1 MTSRVK
7 LVVNQA
13 KPASAKPAAAKAAA
27 ANSSTEKAAPET
39 GAHVP
44 PGAPAA
50 SARGRGRPRS
60 PQIRDAILR
69 AAREL
74 MHEAGPTGLTMEAVA
89 ERAGVGKPTVYRWW
103 PNRHAVAMAAL
114 MDEAALPNAPLRK
127 RSPLRALEQQLLV
140 VSETLASRQGR
151 NVTAM
156 IAAADPDTEVAKA
169 FRHHFVLAR
178 RSEGMALLEEAVQLG
193 ELRAGLDVEVA
204 LDQIYGALFF
214 RVLMGHAGID
224 AAFVRVL
231 VKQVVRGL
239 VG

>member
-1 MTSRVK
+1 MHSPVKPVPLKPTADPTASTS
-7 LVVNQA
+7 A
-13 KPASAKPAAAKAAA
+13 APAAA
-27 ANSSTEKAAPET
+27 
-39 GAHVP
+39 
-44 PGAPAA
+44 PAR
-50 SARGRGRPRS
+50 SRGRPRS

-74 MHEAGPTGLTMEAVA
+74 MNEAGPAGLTMEAVA

-114 MDEAALPNAPLRK
+114 MDQAALPKAASRK

-140 VSETLASRQGR
+140 VSETLVSRQGR

-178 RSEGMALLEEAVQLG
+178 RSEGKALLEEAVQAG

-204 LDQIYGALFF
+204 LDQVYGALFF

-224 AAFVRVL
+224 AAFVRAL

-239 VG
+239 AG